1 MSSLRLPRQGGG
13 VTNAKRVTLDSFEK
27 ISGED
32 AKHSRKGKETLNVND
47 IPSPSQRSARPKTA
61 MPRKL
66 DHFGV
71 FNTTNSHPDFPRE
84 RDHDEGKP
92 QTLSLSTRSSP
103 IPQQAM
109 SSREVFRTPRSV
121 QRSLAR
127 PMSAPS
133 SIKRAQIEVSGIPDG
148 IVGKATS
155 RPGTSGSSDLQN
167 RLSKFQAVFQNKN
180 AAKFSLMSKAFRS
193 VDADKNGILGRSEIV
208 QMMQSLDIPA
218 EEKIVDRLMSKC
230 SSSVG
235 MTIQDFRNLLWVD
248 ETVGCYID
256 DRLNKRGDVRGD
268 NDNQKYLW
276 TPAPSVGKYIGSIND
291 TLEADKRDEGN
302 VHPRIDF
309 NFSSVRYDILSFNRP
324 KGEENLS
331 IKLPVKKRP
340 ALFDNPMP
348 VGRRVAYDRGDTP
361 WNLIS
366 LKLKPDPS
374 IPQNSQKDDS
384 FIQAPIRL
392 FTFASEVQCKL
403 GRSLPDCLV
412 DTGIQNGEFPT
423 QNGLKLTSTTY

>member
-155 RPGTSGSSDLQN
+155 RPGTSG

-193 VDADKNGILGRSEIV
+193 GEISENVVDLCPCGSLFGVMCADLIVIVDADKNGILGRSEIV

-256 DRLNKRGDVRGD
+256 DRLNKRGDVRFLSW
-268 NDNQKYLW
+268 K
-276 TPAPSVGKYIGSIND
+276 TSRFAH
-291 TLEADKRDEGN
+291 EADKRDEGN

-309 NFSSVRYDILSFNRP
+309 NFSSVGKQLMIVDALRSLGQVRYDILSFNRP

-374 IPQNSQKDDS
+374 IPQNSQKDDR
-384 FIQAPIRL
+384 QVVH
-392 FTFASEVQCKL
+392 EYCH
-403 GRSLPDCLV
+403 SLV
-412 DTGIQNGEFPT
+412 AIN
-423 QNGLKLTSTTY
+423 